1 MKVRVAFAAACGLFA
16 SQAYADF
23 SGVGELG
30 VVVARG
36 NSESETANARL
47 EVNYSRDRW
56 ANESIFN
63 VVHARDAGTTSSS
76 RFVISNNT
84 NYDLNERSYLVGALR
99 YDRDRFSSFRYQG
112 TVSLGY
118 GRRLIDNE
126 THRLRVELGPGFR
139 FAEVRD
145 TEETDNEMI
154 ARGFIGYRWRISET
168 ATFTNRFLVES
179 GVDNTFAENSIGLT
193 LAVNSR
199 ISMKTGF
206 AVRHNTD
213 VEPGRKRTDTLT
225 TVNLVYNFGESD

>member
-1 MKVRVAFAAACGLFA
+1 MKLRLAFVAACCLMGNPAAAE
-16 SQAYADF
+16 F
-23 SGVGELG
+23 SGLGELG

-36 NSESETANARL
+36 NSETETANARL
-47 EVNYSRDRW
+47 EAIFRRDGW
-56 ANESIFN
+56 ANESTFS

-76 RFVISNNT
+76 RFVIT
-84 NYDLNERSYLVGALR
+84 NKTEYDLDEKSYLVGALR

-112 TVSLGY
+112 TVSVGY
-118 GRRLIDNE
+118 GRRLIDSE

-179 GVDNTFAENSIGLT
+179 GADNTFAENSTGLT
-193 LAVNSR
+193 VAVNSR
-199 ISMKTGF
+199 ISMKTAF
-206 AVRHNTD
+206 AVRHNSD

-225 TVNLVYNFGESD
+225 TINLVYNFGETD